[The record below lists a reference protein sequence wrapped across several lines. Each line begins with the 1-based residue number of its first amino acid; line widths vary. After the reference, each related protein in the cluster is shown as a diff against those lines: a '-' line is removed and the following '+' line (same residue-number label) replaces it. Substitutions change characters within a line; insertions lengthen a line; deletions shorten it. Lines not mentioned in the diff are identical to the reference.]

1 MKIKLGNGYYLN
13 SDVYCYWITKEVQ
26 PTEKSRTQ
34 KVYEK
39 LASGY
44 SGTFEAAIDS
54 FMEKKIGECEALEF
68 KTLAKEIKELK
79 EEVRSWKAAV
89 ERRE

>member
-13 SDVYCYWITKEVQ
+13 SDAYCYWITVEVQ

-44 SGTFEAAIDS
+44 CGTFEQAVDS
-54 FMEKKIGECEALEF
+54 FINKRIGESEALEF
-68 KTLAKEIKELK
+68 KTLAKEIKALRK
-79 EEVRSWKAAV
+79 EIRSWKAAV
-89 ERRE
+89 ERKE